1 VKLKFLGAAG
11 TVTGSRSEIEYQN
24 KKYSV
29 DFGLFQGPKDIREQ
43 NWNSIQEASSL
54 ESVLLTHAHIDHSGL
69 LPVLVKNGFRGSIIC
84 SQATADLC
92 RLLLPDS
99 GHLQEEDARF
109 ANLKGYSSHKPA
121 EPLYSQNDAI
131 ECLKYLSPQPM
142 DCWIPLGEKLRY
154 RLSPSGHILGSSF
167 IELGYDHWE
176 KNRILTFSG
185 DLGQPNSLLLKD
197 PRAIFETDELVLES
211 TYGDRCHEKG
221 DRFEQ
226 LAKIVNQVLG
236 RKGTLVI
243 PAFSVGRSQELLF
256 MLRRLEDK
264 GMIDSYPVYLDSP
277 MALDATDLYK
287 KYQDELRPEILNGEF
302 ISPIA
307 TGRFHAVRSGDE
319 SMLLCM
325 DDSPKIVISAAGMLT
340 GGRVLHH
347 LKKRLSESKNG
358 VLFVGYQVPG
368 SKGYLLKNG
377 LSRIRL
383 HHQDIDVEAQIFS
396 MESLSAHVEFD
407 RPEPAAKY
415 FPHD

>member
-1 VKLKFLGAAG
+1 
-11 TVTGSRSEIEYQN
+11 
-24 KKYSV
+24 
-29 DFGLFQGPKDIREQ
+29 
-43 NWNSIQEASSL
+43 
-54 ESVLLTHAHIDHSGL
+54 
-69 LPVLVKNGFRGSIIC
+69 
-84 SQATADLC
+84 
-92 RLLLPDS
+92 
-99 GHLQEEDARF
+99 
-109 ANLKGYSSHKPA
+109 
-121 EPLYSQNDAI
+121 
-131 ECLKYLSPQPM
+131 
-142 DCWIPLGEKLRY
+142 
-154 RLSPSGHILGSSF
+154 
-167 IELGYDHWE
+167 
-176 KNRILTFSG
+176 
-185 DLGQPNSLLLKD
+185 
-197 PRAIFETDELVLES
+197 
-211 TYGDRCHEKG
+211 
-221 DRFEQ
+221 
-226 LAKIVNQVLG
+226 
-236 RKGTLVI
+236 
-243 PAFSVGRSQELLF
+243 

-396 MESLSAHVEFD
+396 MESLSAHADSDQIMDWLKKFR
-407 RPEPAAKY
+407 RPPSRIFLNHGENISRQALAYRIQHELNMNCELPEQGEEYILGKLK
-415 FPHD
+415 